1 MNFFLF
7 SAIQNDTGAL
17 IYLSAGPDGEAQL
30 VLPYGLFELGVD
42 IKDKEG
48 ALARVNIST
57 MMVRYKILSAVT
69 VCVFFVGKLQMLKT
83 RCKSLKMTMKY
94 FETSSYESK
103 FFSQNFLSFE
113 SYQNMSK

>member
-1 MNFFLF
+1 MYFSLF

-57 MMVRYKILSAVT
+57 MMVRYQIALVCTYLLKKKSQILEWSRK
-69 VCVFFVGKLQMLKT
+69 KLE
-83 RCKSLKMTMKY
+83 MTMK
-94 FETSSYESK
+94 SYLGAEGLLRPN
-103 FFSQNFLSFE
+103 NFP
-113 SYQNMSK
+113 